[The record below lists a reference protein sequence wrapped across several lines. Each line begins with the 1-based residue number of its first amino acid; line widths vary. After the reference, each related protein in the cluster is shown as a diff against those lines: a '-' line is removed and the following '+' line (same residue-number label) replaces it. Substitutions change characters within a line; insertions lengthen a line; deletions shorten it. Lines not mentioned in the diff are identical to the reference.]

1 MELMFFLQ
9 NLLNFHP
16 SLDVFW
22 RNFGQIDMLDNSQ
35 TFLLSLD
42 DTHTDLL
49 FNERGNDTNG
59 ENLNSWN
66 NDNELKTDYFIFFL
80 SIKSSVFLTLL
91 ANQGQ
96 LFFMDTSLIL
106 RNIQKYWFS
115 LSLEN
120 KMCIKLHNII

>member
-1 MELMFFLQ
+1 
-9 NLLNFHP
+9 
-16 SLDVFW
+16 
-22 RNFGQIDMLDNSQ
+22 MLDNSQ

-66 NDNELKTDYFIFFL
+66 NDNEVKTDYFIFFL

-106 RNIQKYWFS
+106 RNIQKY
-115 LSLEN
+115 
-120 KMCIKLHNII
+120 